1 MASLPLL
8 RTTGSAPVQLPDGND
23 GVDRGNLFD
32 DARDVLGVEQ
42 LAGIPVR
49 RGRPRAVTAC
59 VLEVG
64 GAVLD
69 GRLTLRTG
77 GS

>member
-8 RTTGSAPVQLPDGND
+8 RTTGSAAVQLPNGND

-42 LAGIPVR
+42 AHTFRFVEAGVL
-49 RGRPRAVTAC
+49 GR
-59 VLEVG
+59 
-64 GAVLD
+64 
-69 GRLTLRTG
+69 TLRDQ
-77 GS
+77 